1 MNKKKFTTNERLR
14 TLEQA
19 FLVVT
24 QQMTKLAN
32 QIKKMQNEEAERQK
46 D

>member
-1 MNKKKFTTNERLR
+1 MNKKKFTTQERLR

-24 QQMTKLAN
+24 QQITKLAN
-32 QIKKMQNEEAERQK
+32 QIKKLQDEEIQEQ
-46 D
+46 

>member
-1 MNKKKFTTNERLR
+1 MNKKKFTTQERLR

-24 QQMTKLAN
+24 QQITKLAN
-32 QIKKMQNEEAERQK
+32 QIKKLQDEELQEQ
-46 D
+46 